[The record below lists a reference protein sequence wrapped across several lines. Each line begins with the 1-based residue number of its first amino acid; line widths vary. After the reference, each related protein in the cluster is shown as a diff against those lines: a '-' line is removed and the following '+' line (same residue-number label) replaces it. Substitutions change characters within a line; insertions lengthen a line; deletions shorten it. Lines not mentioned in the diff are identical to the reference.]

1 MDRVNL
7 WRCTD
12 NRCSTTLAR
21 WPEPAEQ
28 GQRPLGR
35 RWTMKKPPRI
45 ARWQLRNRLSV
56 VELTLPRQVTP
67 TRAPGDPAQSIT
79 VLLLAPVGPKSADLA
94 AGILHLGV
102 GRVLRVSSIR
112 ALRRLN
118 HTPTTSDVAIIGAAS
133 WSNSRRLHRRLRRAG
148 WSAVLTRSDVAAVA
162 DGLALAADRS
172 PCSPQRGDA
181 PGDRGRTACAHA
193 AQTLLPAR
201 VGVVNRP
208 QGREAPAS
216 PSAPQHDEM
225 PWQRS
230 QT

>member
-1 MDRVNL
+1 
-7 WRCTD
+7 
-12 NRCSTTLAR
+12 
-21 WPEPAEQ
+21 
-28 GQRPLGR
+28 
-35 RWTMKKPPRI
+35 MKKPPRI

-102 GRVLRVSSIR
+102 GRVLRVSSIG

-162 DGLALAADRS
+162 DGLARRPPIVHLAH
-172 PCSPQRGDA
+172 PNGVMPRG
-181 PGDRGRTACAHA
+181 TA
-193 AQTLLPAR
+193 
-201 VGVVNRP
+201 V
-208 QGREAPAS
+208 E
-216 PSAPQHDEM
+216 QHVLM
-225 PWQRS
+225 QLKHSCPPV
-230 QT
+230 